1 MKLIEY
7 KKDLLSSLPLISLI
21 VAIDL
26 VFILLGTF
34 LPFSILFISLII
46 SFPSAVLATFI
57 KKRYYLLYVFIAL
70 TLSFLLT
77 FGNITFI
84 IYYFLPSLLISF
96 IFSLGLTN
104 KDNIFKKGILKV
116 DKYLLIILL
125 SIINL
130 FIEIALIYLGIY
142 LFNFDFIKVF
152 LSLFNLV
159 NNPYSS
165 YFTYL
170 IIFIY
175 AFINILISYFF
186 INFEIKRFYKD
197 LIFYTSKFNKEILA
211 LLIIFTSILLTISA
225 FFFLSFSYTFLLI
238 SFILLTFL
246 LYEEI
251 KSNSSFLL
259 LIFSS
264 ISLIIPVI
272 LIAYLRNIKP
282 IYLFLFLNITPLIS
296 SFLYLLKRIIIYKF
310 KKIK

>member
-46 SFPSAVLATFI
+46 SFPSVVLATFV

-70 TLSFLLT
+70 ALSFLLT
-77 FGNITFI
+77 FGNISFI

-125 SIINL
+125 SILNL
-130 FIEIALIYLGIY
+130 FIEIGLIYLGIY

-170 IIFIY
+170 VIFIY

-186 INFEIKRFYKD
+186 INFEIKRFDKN

-259 LIFSS
+259 LIISF
-264 ISLIIPVI
+264 ISLIVPVI

-296 SFLYLLKRIIIYKF
+296 SFFYLLKRIIIYKF

>member
-46 SFPSAVLATFI
+46 SFPSAVLATFV

-125 SIINL
+125 SILNL
-130 FIEIALIYLGIY
+130 FIEIGLIYLGIY

-165 YFTYL
+165 YFIYL

-186 INFEIKRFYKD
+186 INFEIKRFDKN

-259 LIFSS
+259 LIISF

-296 SFLYLLKRIIIYKF
+296 SFFYLLKRINIYKF